1 MSISKKII
9 VVALLSLL
17 GEPLVSAA
25 DQTTA
30 NVPVDSVYYQYL
42 DKLSG
47 MGYVKSL
54 PNGEKPYSRM
64 QLARWVLEA
73 KEAAKERP
81 MAPYLA
87 DQMAALEVYVAPEV
101 EALSGGK
108 LADDVRLRGVSVEM
122 AYHHGDAFSYAYQ
135 PKTLSGSWSPFSQ
148 NHNGHKYGRNGG
160 AAVSAEV
167 SGNVASELAVSI
179 RGRAAWD
186 KDNDG
191 TVSLDEAYV
200 KTRLGSVALEAGREA
215 LLWGEGASGHL
226 LLGNNMKP
234 LTSVQAHLTNPVKLG
249 GFFHFLGEV
258 DLHSFYAFSDRD
270 RGSDAA
276 KRGVKDFDDAGLI
289 GLRLDVTPSSHFTF
303 GASRVSMLG
312 GKGNGLSAS
321 DWGNWLTGKN
331 ADTDDKWNDIG
342 GFDFRLRYGDFQVYG
357 EAMGEDQA
365 GGLPSKWAYRMGLYL
380 PKISSDGSWDL
391 TLEAAKTT
399 DAWYTHWTYQ
409 QGWTYSGDIMGDDM
423 GNDARKYYARVN
435 HYLSGERSMGLYYLR
450 TERER
455 NRRVSPTV
463 NEIGITGRQ
472 RLSGNR
478 YLTGTLGYAQVK
490 EKETNRHLFAAAMM
504 EWKW

>member
-1 MSISKKII
+1 MFISKKII

-54 PNGEKPYSRM
+54 PNGAKPYSRM

-160 AAVSAEV
+160 ATVSAEV

-276 KRGVKDFDDAGLI
+276 KRGV
-289 GLRLDVTPSSHFTF
+289 
-303 GASRVSMLG
+303 
-312 GKGNGLSAS
+312 
-321 DWGNWLTGKN
+321 
-331 ADTDDKWNDIG
+331 
-342 GFDFRLRYGDFQVYG
+342 
-357 EAMGEDQA
+357 
-365 GGLPSKWAYRMGLYL
+365 
-380 PKISSDGSWDL
+380 
-391 TLEAAKTT
+391 
-399 DAWYTHWTYQ
+399 
-409 QGWTYSGDIMGDDM
+409 
-423 GNDARKYYARVN
+423 
-435 HYLSGERSMGLYYLR
+435 
-450 TERER
+450 
-455 NRRVSPTV
+455 
-463 NEIGITGRQ
+463 
-472 RLSGNR
+472 
-478 YLTGTLGYAQVK
+478 
-490 EKETNRHLFAAAMM
+490 
-504 EWKW
+504 

>member
-54 PNGEKPYSRM
+54 PNGAKPYSRM

-160 AAVSAEV
+160 ATVSAEV

-186 KDNDG
+186 
-191 TVSLDEAYV
+191 
-200 KTRLGSVALEAGREA
+200 
-215 LLWGEGASGHL
+215 
-226 LLGNNMKP
+226 
-234 LTSVQAHLTNPVKLG
+234 
-249 GFFHFLGEV
+249 
-258 DLHSFYAFSDRD
+258 
-270 RGSDAA
+270 
-276 KRGVKDFDDAGLI
+276 
-289 GLRLDVTPSSHFTF
+289 
-303 GASRVSMLG
+303 
-312 GKGNGLSAS
+312 
-321 DWGNWLTGKN
+321 
-331 ADTDDKWNDIG
+331 
-342 GFDFRLRYGDFQVYG
+342 
-357 EAMGEDQA
+357 
-365 GGLPSKWAYRMGLYL
+365 
-380 PKISSDGSWDL
+380 
-391 TLEAAKTT
+391 
-399 DAWYTHWTYQ
+399 
-409 QGWTYSGDIMGDDM
+409 
-423 GNDARKYYARVN
+423 
-435 HYLSGERSMGLYYLR
+435 
-450 TERER
+450 
-455 NRRVSPTV
+455 
-463 NEIGITGRQ
+463 
-472 RLSGNR
+472 
-478 YLTGTLGYAQVK
+478 
-490 EKETNRHLFAAAMM
+490 
-504 EWKW
+504 